1 MKHTR
6 GGGPSRVDPES
17 AVLIGGLLRDRRR
30 GLGLTPEEVG
40 EAIRFGTRQIVAV
53 EEGRFSDLPPQPYA
67 RGLVSAYANL
77 VGIAPEELLRFC
89 GPAFSG
95 EAGDQ
100 RTSVFRFPARD
111 RFSWREWTVPFALAA
126 AVGVLVIARAVLEP
140 APEVLSVPVTIP
152 AWRLRPIPEATSPAD
167 ISSPPA
173 DAAEEPAAV
182 PGVRVIVRSEGTTW
196 AEATPDGADQRR
208 YELGPGQSLEITARE
223 RLSMSLGDAGV
234 VRVNVNGRELGYI
247 GFKGELKSGLL
258 FTAPKPAHASA
269 PVAADGD

>member
-1 MKHTR
+1 
-6 GGGPSRVDPES
+6 VDPEN
-17 AVLIGGLLRDRRR
+17 AILIGGLLRDRRQ

-40 EAIRFGTRQIVAV
+40 EAIRFGARQIVAV
-53 EEGRFSDLPPQPYA
+53 EQGRFSDLPPQPYA
-67 RGLVSAYANL
+67 RGLVSAYATL
-77 VGIAPEELLRFC
+77 VGIAPEELLRLC
-89 GPAFSG
+89 GPTFTG

-140 APEVLSVPVTIP
+140 APPELSVPATTP
-152 AWRLRPIPEATSPAD
+152 AWLLRPIPDAASPAD
-167 ISSPPA
+167 ISSSPGV
-173 DAAEEPAAV
+173 AAEALAAA
-182 PGVRVIVRSEGTTW
+182 PGVRVVVRSEGTTW
-196 AEATPDGADQRR
+196 AEAAPDGADQRR

-234 VRVNVNGRELGYI
+234 IRVNVNGRELGYI
-247 GFKGELKSGLL
+247 GFKGEQKSGLS
-258 FTAPKPAHASA
+258 FTAPKSAPASA